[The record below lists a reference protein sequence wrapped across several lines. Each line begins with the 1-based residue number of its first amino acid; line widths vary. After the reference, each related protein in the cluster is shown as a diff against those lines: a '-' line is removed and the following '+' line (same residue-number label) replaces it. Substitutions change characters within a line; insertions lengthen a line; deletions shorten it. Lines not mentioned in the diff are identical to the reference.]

1 MSRILLAGDSLIVN
15 EFAAACRDGG
25 HEVFVLPD
33 RAAAPGAPAAPLP
46 EGVRSVRG
54 LEGRCEIALELTLPP
69 GRSKEANLVAL
80 DRLPREV
87 PIFTNTLATTLAEQS
102 SQVKHPARLA
112 GIGAYASVLEG
123 KLLEFTTA
131 ADAPKGLI
139 AAAETLARSLG
150 KEAAFVQDLPGMVL
164 PRIRCALVNEACFA
178 LAEGIATGA
187 GIDTAMK
194 LGASYPTGP
203 VEWGERVGPS
213 SVLEILEALN
223 RFYGEERYRA
233 APLLRR
239 ATLSGS
245 IAAAAGLRPPR
256 PAEDAGGKDGS
267 ATTGDQRGRP
277 GSPQHVKTPKGR
289 SGEAPDRRAGR
300 VRSRGKHAGRRKK

>member
-33 RAAAPGAPAAPLP
+33 RAAGRGTPGAPLP
-46 EGVRSVRG
+46 EGVRSVRS
-54 LEGRCEIALELTLPP
+54 LEGHCDVALELTLPP
-69 GRSKEANLVAL
+69 GRSKDANLCAL

-87 PIFTNTLATTLAEQS
+87 PIFTNTLATTLGEQS
-102 SQVKHPARLA
+102 SQVKHRARLA
-112 GIGAYASVLEG
+112 GIGAYVSVLEG

-178 LAEGIATGA
+178 LAEGIATEA

-194 LGASYPTGP
+194 LGASYPSGP
-203 VEWGERVGPS
+203 VEWGDRVGPS
-213 SVLEILEALN
+213 SVLAILEALN

-239 ATLSGS
+239 AALSGS
-245 IAAAAGLRPPR
+245 IAAASGLRVQR
-256 PAEDAGGKDGS
+256 PAEGAGGRNGS
-267 ATTGDQRGRP
+267 
-277 GSPQHVKTPKGR
+277 GR

-300 VRSRGKHAGRRKK
+300 ARNKGKHTGRRKK